1 MASQLDSL
9 GEALE
14 VYEALYSVPS
24 PFLIP
29 FHSHFRRAATC
40 GEPVQTEY
48 SLHHRGRC
56 IPEQHER
63 LWQHLRSD
71 SELRSNRQ

>member
-1 MASQLDSL
+1 MASQLDSP

-14 VYEALYSVPS
+14 VYEALYSVSS
-24 PFLIP
+24 PFIILFYSDFSGP
-29 FHSHFRRAATC
+29 ATC

-48 SLHHRGRC
+48 SPHHRGRC

-63 LWQHLRSD
+63 LWQHLR
-71 SELRSNRQ
+71 

>member
-1 MASQLDSL
+1 MMASQLDSL

-14 VYEALYSVPS
+14 VYEAIHSVSS
-24 PFLIP
+24 PFIILFYSYFSGP
-29 FHSHFRRAATC
+29 ATR
-40 GEPVQTEY
+40 GKPVQTEY

-63 LWQHLRSD
+63 LWQHLR
-71 SELRSNRQ
+71 